1 MIVLVSVFSHGLAVM
16 AGLTQRLP
24 VGLVPEKFLI
34 STVRNNV
41 VNNRGWDNLSFLL
54 APHTEWVGCKKGFPC
69 SLPPSVIALFLRG
82 LGVMVV
88 ERSVFLTV
96 HRAVGNKLTT
106 AGVFAWCVRSAW
118 HGLFL
123 PRKSSLTE
131 MTVSTDLVIV
141 HIQKS

>member
-1 MIVLVSVFSHGLAVM
+1 MIALVSVFSHGLAVM

-34 STVRNNV
+34 TTVWNDV
-41 VNNRGWDNLSFLL
+41 VNNRGWYNLSFLL

-69 SLPPSVIALFLRG
+69 SLPPSVVTLFLRS

-96 HRAVGNKLTT
+96 HRTVGNKLTT
-106 AGVFAWCVRSAW
+106 ARVFAWCVWSAW
-118 HGLFL
+118 HGLLL
-123 PRKSSLTE
+123 PRKSRLTE